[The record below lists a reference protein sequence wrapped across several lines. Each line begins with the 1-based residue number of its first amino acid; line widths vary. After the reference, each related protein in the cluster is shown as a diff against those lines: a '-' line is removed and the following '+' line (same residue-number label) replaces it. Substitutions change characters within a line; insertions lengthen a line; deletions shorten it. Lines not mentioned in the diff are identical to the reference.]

1 MNDVVADDELLYR
14 CVFHGADRYYY
25 LEESG
30 VRLSS
35 QAFADRGQAPSVDR
49 AKLCNYDPQWTQKNP
64 NDAVVSLV
72 AGDIRVIDDIV
83 QKDAK
88 GKELWTYKIDVCP
101 RPLADNPAHAQIEPS
116 PAYQNRNT
124 FRKVSEKL
132 ARLATER
139 IAEQGWE
146 IEPYELRNLSSSDH

>member
-1 MNDVVADDELLYR
+1 MDDVVTDDELLYR
-14 CVFHGADRYYY
+14 CVFHGGNYYQM
-25 LEESG
+25 EEHG

-49 AKLCNYDPQWTQKNP
+49 AKLCNHNPQWTQKNT

-72 AGDIRVIDDIV
+72 AGDIRMIDDIV

-88 GKELWTYKIDVCP
+88 GKEIIYAYKIDVHP
-101 RPLADNPAHAQIEPS
+101 RPLGDNPAHAQIEPS
-116 PAYQNRNT
+116 PAYQNRNV

-139 IAEQGWE
+139 VAHHGWE
-146 IEPYELRNLSSSDH
+146 IEPYELRLNN